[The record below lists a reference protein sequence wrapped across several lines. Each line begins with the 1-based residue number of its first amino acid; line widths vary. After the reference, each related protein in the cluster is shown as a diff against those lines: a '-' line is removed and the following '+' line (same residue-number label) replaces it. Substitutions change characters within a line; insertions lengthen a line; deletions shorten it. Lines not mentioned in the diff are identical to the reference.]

1 MDDNHTTTGLGP
13 DSGGPD
19 NENGDEGRCGRSRRR
34 GLKAFHIVLLGAVI
48 AVGTALLV
56 TGLSA
61 ADDEAGFFG
70 NGRPGQF
77 VLAGWRHGWHGGGRG
92 RFAEGVCSDA
102 RDEMLEDRLAFAE
115 SFVDF
120 TDEQER
126 AWQQLT
132 AAIRAGSAKVG
143 EACAELEAID
153 TSATAPAR
161 LARIELM
168 LITGLDIVEGVRP
181 AFEQFYAVLDDD
193 QKAALDK
200 LSSRHHPH

>member
-1 MDDNHTTTGLGP
+1 MDDTHTATGSGAESGEP
-13 DSGGPD
+13 DHDDGG
-19 NENGDEGRCGRSRRR
+19 EGHCARSRRR
-34 GLKAFHIVLLGAVI
+34 GLKTSHIVLLGAAI

-61 ADDEAGFFG
+61 ADDEAAFFG

-77 VLAGWRHGWHGGGRG
+77 MLAGWRHGWHGGGHG
-92 RFAEGVCSDA
+92 RFAEHVCSDA
-102 RDEMLEDRLAFAE
+102 RDEILEDRLAFVE

-120 TDEQER
+120 TDEQEP

-143 EACAELEAID
+143 EACAELEAPD
-153 TSATAPAR
+153 PTAPAH
-161 LARIELM
+161 LARVELI
-168 LITGLDIVEGVRP
+168 LSTGLDIVEGVRP

-193 QKAALDK
+193 QKTALDK
-200 LSSRHHPH
+200 LVSRHHRH

>member
-1 MDDNHTTTGLGP
+1 MDDTHTTTGSGAESGAP
-13 DSGGPD
+13 DHDDGG
-19 NENGDEGRCGRSRRR
+19 EGRCAHSRRR
-34 GLKAFHIVLLGAVI
+34 GLKTSHLVLLSVAI

-61 ADDEAGFFG
+61 ADDDAAFFG

-77 VLAGWRHGWHGGGRG
+77 TLAGWRHGWHSGGHR
-92 RFAEGVCSDA
+92 RVAEHVCSDA
-102 RDEMLEDRLAFAE
+102 RDEMLEDRLAFVE

-120 TDEQER
+120 TDEQEP
-126 AWQQLT
+126 AWQQLS

-143 EACAELEAID
+143 EACAEVEALD
-153 TSATAPAR
+153 TSATGH
-161 LARIELM
+161 LARVEL
-168 LITGLDIVEGVRP
+168 IFSTGLGIVQQVRP

-200 LSSRHHPH
+200 LVSRHHRH

>member
-1 MDDNHTTTGLGP
+1 MDDTHTPTG
-13 DSGGPD
+13 SGAESGEPGHD
-19 NENGDEGRCGRSRRR
+19 DGEEGRCARSRRR
-34 GLKAFHIVLLGAVI
+34 GLKTSHIVLLGAAI

-61 ADDEAGFFG
+61 ADDEAAFFG

-77 VLAGWRHGWHGGGRG
+77 TLAGWHHGWHGGGRG
-92 RFAEGVCSDA
+92 RFAEHVCSDV
-102 RDEMLEDRLAFAE
+102 RDEILEERLAFVE

-120 TDEQER
+120 TDEQEP

-143 EACAELEAID
+143 EACAELEAPD
-153 TSATAPAR
+153 TTAPAH
-161 LARIELM
+161 LARVEL
-168 LITGLDIVEGVRP
+168 IFSTGLEIVQEVRP

-200 LSSRHHPH
+200 LVSRHHRH

>member
-1 MDDNHTTTGLGP
+1 MDDTHTTTGSGAETGEP
-13 DSGGPD
+13 DRDDGG
-19 NENGDEGRCGRSRRR
+19 EGRRAGSRRR
-34 GLKAFHIVLLGAVI
+34 GLRASHIVLLGAAI

-61 ADDEAGFFG
+61 ADDEAAFSG
-70 NGRPGQF
+70 NGRSGQLM
-77 VLAGWRHGWHGGGRG
+77 LAGWRHGWHGGGRG
-92 RFAEGVCSDA
+92 RFAEHVCSDA
-102 RDEMLEDRLAFAE
+102 RDEILEERLAFVE

-120 TDEQER
+120 TDEQEP

-143 EACAELEAID
+143 EACAELEAPD
-153 TSATAPAR
+153 TTATAHFAR
-161 LARIELM
+161 VELI
-168 LITGLDIVEGVRP
+168 LSTGLDIVQEVRP

-200 LSSRHHPH
+200 VASRHHRH